1 MLYSSTRG
9 GDNDKSFIEVLLN
22 GLASDGGLYVPN
34 SIPFFN
40 KEKLRSFVNLE
51 YHELCYEIT
60 KEFLNN
66 EIPLNKYKK
75 ICEKTYKN
83 FSEKEIIS
91 LTQLNQQEY
100 ILNLFHGPTFAF
112 KDFALQLLGN
122 LYEHILKEKKVKP
135 NMLNCIS
142 FI

>member
-9 GDNDKSFIEVLLN
+9 GDNNKSFIEVLLN

-34 SIPFFN
+34 SIPFFK
-40 KEKLRSFVNLE
+40 KEKLHSFANLE

-60 KEFLNN
+60 KEFINN
-66 EIPLNKYKK
+66 EIPLEKYKK

-122 LYEHILKEKKVKP
+122 LYEHILKEKKI
-135 NMLNCIS
+135 N
-142 FI
+142 

>member
-60 KEFLNN
+60 KLIMFYSIYNYVFLILHDWNN
-66 EIPLNKYKK
+66 SSK
-75 ICEKTYKN
+75 ILVW
-83 FSEKEIIS
+83 I
-91 LTQLNQQEY
+91 Q
-100 ILNLFHGPTFAF
+100 
-112 KDFALQLLGN
+112 
-122 LYEHILKEKKVKP
+122 
-135 NMLNCIS
+135 
-142 FI
+142 